1 MIAIVIVQLP
11 NLERLGY
18 GLHVVWRMTS
28 FLAHVSQQVNMSF
41 NFFVPPSLA
50 LWAISE
56 YIADAFVMP
65 KLAQTW
71 LSIPPPP
78 IALSLHND

>member
-18 GLHVVWRMTS
+18 GLHVVCRMAS

-41 NFFVPPSLA
+41 NFFFPPSLA
-50 LWAISE
+50 LWTISE

-65 KLAQTW
+65 KLAQAW
-71 LSIPPPP
+71 LSILP
-78 IALSLHND
+78 H